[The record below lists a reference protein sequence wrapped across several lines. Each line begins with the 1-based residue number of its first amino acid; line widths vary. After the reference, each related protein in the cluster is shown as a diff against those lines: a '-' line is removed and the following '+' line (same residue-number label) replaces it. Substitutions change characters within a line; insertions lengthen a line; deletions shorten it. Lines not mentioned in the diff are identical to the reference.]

1 MKKILFFLGFLIVCI
16 ISFGQS
22 IVPRSNS
29 SITVQD
35 SRFSAQFNLFV
46 PRYADT
52 TAANLQK
59 GIDSSGAII
68 YTSDVNDLWFRKGNP
83 KRWTK
88 ITNLMAIPWGSIT
101 GNISDQADLVD
112 SLNKKLNISDTAAML
127 SHYLTT
133 VDTTNI
139 PEFWKKV
146 RSLLNAGYGISYSN
160 GTISS
165 DSVTLAGY
173 FLRRGDSTVYYPYAS
188 NPLGYITA
196 NDLPVKGNGWLTSP
210 TIVWLHNYTYWVGN
224 GTYAIGGKVYQ
235 FNGDSITLAAAD
247 PSLDRIDII
256 VLDTSENV
264 MSISGTPSATPEKPI
279 PDGTYQ
285 IEVTLVYVTAATT
298 QPATPP
304 TSVIIRD
311 EGSVGEWTIS
321 KTMTSTDNYATNP
334 YHGSI
339 SQRLTSAGSGQ
350 YIQWTAASTQS
361 KITFNN
367 LVLYIRNNAALSGLR
382 NMQVRLYNGSTQ
394 VGNWVNPT
402 SWGYSKTITGSYQV
416 IGIPMSAFGGAD
428 AFDRLRITN
437 SGFAGTLDVQLDYIQ
452 LQSGVTQV
460 SSGSSNSI
468 TTLVGNTGSVS
479 VSTPNASVN
488 IVGSNGLTTT
498 ASGSTV
504 TIDGIAKVNVADSI
518 TKYVTPT
525 QLNGQGFITRSGLSA
540 TAPLSYNSGTGLFD
554 LKYGN
559 GLKLVPTG
567 DTLGIGGLLT
577 RNDTLFAQNL
587 YSLTIYGNKKPSD
600 YLFKVIND
608 SDGNGTYSYSK
619 SGYGVYGYSISGS
632 GIGGYSTSGNGL
644 LIGSSDNYGAYIY
657 NNSRNISALYVTS
670 QYQDSSIVNFPIT
683 LNNNPL
689 NKSIPGSGVGISFT
703 NTLRQTG
710 QPVIGKILFSQSD
723 TSYTSHHSYFD
734 IIGDS
739 AALQTK
745 FARFKEG
752 GLVMVNNLNDT
763 LATKAYARSVGG
775 GGGSSSLSGLTDVNI
790 SSPSNL
796 QLLQYQTGDSKWH
809 NFTPNYLAA
818 SDTSNKWVN
827 NITRTPGKDSIIF
840 YVGSTRYAIKD
851 SVGTGGGGGGTW
863 GSITGT
869 LSSQTDLQSALDAK
883 EPTITASN
891 TVKKYWNGYKQWVA
905 LNSDSLTEGSTNLFY
920 TDARSRAAL
929 SASAPLSYNSGTGAF
944 SISQANTSTN
954 GYLSNTDWN
963 TFNNKFTLPSLT
975 SGSVLFSNGTTIAQ
989 DNSNLFW
996 DNTNK
1001 RLGIK
1006 VNNPGYTLQVRGDAY
1021 LDSSQLTV
1029 NMSNFDKGITVNQWG
1044 GGSGYFKINSASS
1057 GGMLPAFNAKST
1069 YAGNGVM
1076 FIASGYNTYSD
1087 GAIVFSGRNAA
1098 GTGSITGGT
1107 LVDFKNYL
1115 TSYLNI
1121 DYTGRVGIGVTSPT
1135 GVVHIKAGT
1144 ATAGTAPLK
1153 FTAGTNLTTTEAG
1166 AVEFDGTHLYF
1177 TATNGG
1183 TRYQLDQQSGGASAL
1198 SGLTDVNV
1206 SSPSNLQLLQYQ
1218 TGDSKWHNWTPN
1230 YITGN
1235 QTITL
1240 SGDATGSGA
1249 TSISTTVGK
1258 INGTSLAGLATGIL
1272 KNTTGTG
1279 VPSIAVAGDFPT
1291 LNQNTTGSA
1300 ATLTTTRTIWGQN
1313 FNGSANVTGNI
1324 TLGTSNIT
1332 MTGSIAST
1340 GSRVTKGWFTDL
1352 ESSNVPTV
1360 GGTSLTTLSQT
1371 FQNKTLTNSN
1381 NVLGGVTMTLGSD
1394 ANYDIYYRNNSG
1406 VLTRLAAGTDG
1417 QVLTTHSTT
1426 SAPTWTT
1433 VSGSTQN
1440 LSWNSG
1446 THAVD
1451 ISGGG
1456 TSAVI
1461 PLATSS
1467 INGLSSSTDKAFLDS
1482 LRSHNSYI
1490 RNSIAIGDS
1499 LLTKKNDST
1508 LIARRLSLTA
1518 GDNMT
1523 IATTGSNDS
1532 LLKYT
1537 IDVKNDTTALFTFG
1551 AGSGASGD
1559 TTAFSTSALYGSFYN
1574 AGSDSLII
1582 TSINAVMQGSN
1593 DTLKISVCFSDTLKA
1608 VSPSYVLNSYSINN
1622 NSVGKNA
1629 TSGDFTTAK
1638 IPPGKH
1644 VYCLSPY
1651 VLAGRKPTYLS
1662 VTVIGYKKRKL

>member
-1 MKKILFFLGFLIVCI
+1 MKKIIALSFTICFFAMQGISQKGNYNSDHKSTETWRLIIDSTLHIPAGCGAPGVRVGAWTG
-16 ISFGQS
+16 SGS
-22 IVPRSNS
+22 I
-29 SITVQD
+29 
-35 SRFSAQFNLFV
+35 
-46 PRYADT
+46 YADT
-52 TAANLQK
+52 CTNKLYLL
-59 GIDSSGAII
+59 SSGAWRDVTGLASGVFQDTTYNQNDTLIGKKNGLPWLI
-68 YTSDVNDLWFRKGNP
+68 YDL
-83 KRWTK
+83 T
-88 ITNLMAIPWGSIT
+88 
-101 GNISDQADLVD
+101 
-112 SLNKKLNISDTAAML
+112 KKL
-127 SHYLTT
+127 
-133 VDTTNI
+133 
-139 PEFWKKV
+139 
-146 RSLLNAGYGISYSN
+146 
-160 GTISS
+160 
-165 DSVTLAGY
+165 
-173 FLRRGDSTVYYPYAS
+173 
-188 NPLGYITA
+188 
-196 NDLPVKGNGWLTSP
+196 
-210 TIVWLHNYTYWVGN
+210 
-224 GTYAIGGKVYQ
+224 
-235 FNGDSITLAAAD
+235 
-247 PSLDRIDII
+247 
-256 VLDTSENV
+256 
-264 MSISGTPSATPEKPI
+264 
-279 PDGTYQ
+279 
-285 IEVTLVYVTAATT
+285 
-298 QPATPP
+298 
-304 TSVIIRD
+304 
-311 EGSVGEWTIS
+311 
-321 KTMTSTDNYATNP
+321 
-334 YHGSI
+334 
-339 SQRLTSAGSGQ
+339 
-350 YIQWTAASTQS
+350 
-361 KITFNN
+361 
-367 LVLYIRNNAALSGLR
+367 
-382 NMQVRLYNGSTQ
+382 
-394 VGNWVNPT
+394 
-402 SWGYSKTITGSYQV
+402 
-416 IGIPMSAFGGAD
+416 
-428 AFDRLRITN
+428 
-437 SGFAGTLDVQLDYIQ
+437 
-452 LQSGVTQV
+452 
-460 SSGSSNSI
+460 
-468 TTLVGNTGSVS
+468 
-479 VSTPNASVN
+479 
-488 IVGSNGLTTT
+488 
-498 ASGSTV
+498 
-504 TIDGIAKVNVADSI
+504 NVADSI

-525 QLNGQGFITRSGLSA
+525 QLNGINNQKFGLTDTISNEDRYFKSKNYKFTIDSA
-540 TAPLSYNSGTGLFD
+540 KNIKLFQRHTI
-554 LKYGN
+554 GN
-559 GLKLVPTG
+559 AYLKLGNDGTDVNNG
-567 DTLGIGGLLT
+567 FYIG
-577 RNDTLFAQNL
+577 
-587 YSLTIYGNKKPSD
+587 
-600 YLFKVIND
+600 
-608 SDGNGTYSYSK
+608 
-619 SGYGVYGYSISGS
+619 
-632 GIGGYSTSGNGL
+632 
-644 LIGSSDNYGAYIY
+644 
-657 NNSRNISALYVTS
+657 
-670 QYQDSSIVNFPIT
+670 DSSASGQSKIFTYDLGNDAEGLVIQNINPFGTQLQLIFMNGIIESSVAKVVNFIASDSSKISTPSSFVAARSDSSVI
-683 LNNNPL
+683 LSPKVGRLYANNL
-689 NKSIPGSGVGISFT
+689 VADAGTKALRY
-703 NTLRQTG
+703 NTST
-710 QPVIGKILFSQSD
+710 GKITYSD
-723 TSYTSHHSYFD
+723 TST
-734 IIGDS
+734 
-739 AALQTK
+739 
-745 FARFKEG
+745 
-752 GLVMVNNLNDT
+752 
-763 LATKAYARSVGG
+763 
-775 GGGSSSLSGLTDVNI
+775 GGGSSTLSGLTDVNI

-869 LSSQTDLQSALDAK
+869 LSSQTDLQTALDAK

-920 TDARSRAAL
+920 TNARARSALSFTAGSGGYNSSTGVITIPTNTNQLTNGAGFLSSIDTSNISNFSTKVRSLL

-1006 VNNPGYTLQVRGDAY
+1006 VNNPVYTLQVRGDAY

-1029 NMSNFDKGITVNQWG
+1029 NMSNYDKGITVNQWG

-1069 YAGNGVM
+1069 YAGTGIM
-1076 FIASGYNTYSD
+1076 FIVSGNNTYSD

-1107 LVDFKNYL
+1107 LVDFKNYT

-1340 GSRVTKGWFTDL
+1340 GSRVTKGWFTNL